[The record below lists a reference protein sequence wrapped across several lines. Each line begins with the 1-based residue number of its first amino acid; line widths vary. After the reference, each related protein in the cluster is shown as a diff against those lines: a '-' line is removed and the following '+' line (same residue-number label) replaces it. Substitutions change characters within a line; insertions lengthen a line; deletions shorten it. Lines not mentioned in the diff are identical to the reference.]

1 MSSYVAYLR
10 QIIDMKYNVQKMFLQ
25 CNNGSICDELQP
37 SKKDN
42 PNQNIGFGHPLSEI
56 WRPYCNSKTAVGKCL
71 YFIQIVLFTL
81 IHVKIVFI
89 HHLFQLW
96 CQSLKNAQLIALAFD
111 FVCWYL
117 LARFQYDRCSIQQLL
132 VGLQLGR
139 TQLDRLQSHAIIN
152 RIIVYTNPVGL
163 FTLVIK
169 LADGLFSANRT
180 KKTDKRSNRKTEE
193 RRQTIRNSM
202 LSK

>member
-1 MSSYVAYLR
+1 MYKKCFYSVIMAQSVTNYSLARKITRIKTSGSV
-10 QIIDMKYNVQKMFLQ
+10 IHNPKY
-25 CNNGSICDELQP
+25 G
-37 SKKDN
+37 
-42 PNQNIGFGHPLSEI
+42 GHI
-56 WRPYCNSKTAVGKCL
+56 AIQRCL
-71 YFIQIVLFTL
+71 YFIQIVLFIL

-117 LARFQYDRCSIQQLL
+117 LACFQYDRCSIQQ
-132 VGLQLGR
+132 V
-139 TQLDRLQSHAIIN
+139 DRLQSHAIIN
-152 RIIVYTNPVGL
+152 RITVYTNPVGL